1 MTLSMIEKT
10 LWMAE
15 ASLLAVQALH
25 LHQHQHHVAPAHHHL
40 QHTLKSAHAAPSHS
54 LPVEED
60 GEETWLKQQLLLPA
74 LEAQDLN
81 AASVAKSAAECFT
94 TEAEC
99 TRDLSDPCVVDQ
111 LLTRQGPA
119 LTRKEQDQ
127 EASQQEQDQDAID
140 EPIPASVHVRA
151 PLGCAAGAEG
161 VAGGKGGITWRDMVD
176 VSYSEDAHESTVPQT
191 QVGSLIVE
199 ANVITKPHSKVCAF
213 SKVSQWL
220 YIMNVLGH

>member
-1 MTLSMIEKT
+1 MEKT

-25 LHQHQHHVAPAHHHL
+25 QHQHQHHVAPAHHHL
-40 QHTLKSAHAAPSHS
+40 LHTLKSAHAAPSFSGSHS

-60 GEETWLKQQLLLPA
+60 VEETWLEQQLLLPP

-81 AASVAKSAAECFT
+81 AASVVKSAVVCFT
-94 TEAEC
+94 TEATC
-99 TRDLSDPCVVDQ
+99 TRGVSDPCVVDL
-111 LLTRQGPA
+111 LLTRQEPV
-119 LTRKEQDQ
+119 LTRQEQDQ

-151 PLGCAAGAEG
+151 PLGGAAGAEG

-191 QVGSLIVE
+191 QVGSLVVE
-199 ANVITKPHSKVCAF
+199 ANVITKPHSKVCAL
-213 SKVSQWL
+213 SKVF
-220 YIMNVLGH
+220 